1 MKKNFYKRVHDNFI
15 HEPATSLIGILW
27 YFAAFCGFL
36 VWTSILSG
44 FGFGT
49 DLLPI
54 VFDFLDSQGGYINT
68 FGMIIFVIFG
78 VSGTFYFLGL
88 IWAIFKTIK
97 NN

>member
-44 FGFGT
+44 FGVGLMSYT
-49 DLLPI
+49 
-54 VFDFLDSQGGYINT
+54 V
-68 FGMIIFVIFG
+68 G
-78 VSGTFYFLGL
+78 VLKL
-88 IWAIFKTIK
+88 
-97 NN
+97 NNHGNS